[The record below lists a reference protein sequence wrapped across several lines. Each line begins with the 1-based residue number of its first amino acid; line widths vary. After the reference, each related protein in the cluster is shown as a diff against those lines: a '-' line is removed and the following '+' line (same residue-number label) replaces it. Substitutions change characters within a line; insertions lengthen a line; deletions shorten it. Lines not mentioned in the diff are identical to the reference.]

1 MSPGEQTD
9 GAGRAEDATLG
20 RLITEQARP
29 ELADLDLLSADEL
42 VALMCTD
49 AHRVPEAV
57 TGAQVAIA
65 RTVEESVSRMERGGR
80 LIYIG
85 AGTAGRVGMLDAAEA
100 GPTFN
105 TQPGQV
111 IGLLAGGAGAWG
123 TPIENAEDDGGQG
136 AAEIRSLSVTERD
149 IVIGVTASGRTPYVL
164 GAIEAA
170 NGAAALT
177 VGLVCNSGSPVASA
191 ASIPIEVLV
200 GPEVLA
206 GSTRLNAGSAQ
217 KVVLN
222 IISTSVMVR
231 LGKTYGSLMVDLR
244 ATNAKLRDRATRI
257 VAEITGDRPERA
269 REALELADW
278 SPKLAAAMLLG
289 EVDRGRAE
297 AELEAQRGRLRPA
310 LEALAGG
317 SSRDSDRGGGGAR
330 S

>member
-1 MSPGEQTD
+1 MSPGEKTD
-9 GAGRAEDATLG
+9 CTGRANDAKLG
-20 RLITEQARP
+20 RLITEQARS

-57 TGAQVAIA
+57 TGAQGAIA

-105 TQPGQV
+105 TPPGQV
-111 IGLLAGGAGAWG
+111 VGVLAGGAVAWG
-123 TPIENAEDDGGQG
+123 TPIENAEDDDGQG
-136 AAEIRSLSVTERD
+136 AADIRSLSVTEPD
-149 IVIGVTASGRTPYVL
+149 IVIGITASGRTPYVL

-170 NGAAALT
+170 NGASALT
-177 VGLVCNSGSPVASA
+177 VGLVCNAGSPVASA

-206 GSTRLNAGSAQ
+206 GSTRLNAGTAQ

-297 AELEAQRGRLRPA
+297 AELDAQRGRLRPA

-317 SSRDSDRGGGGAR
+317 SSRDSDRGGGGAQ